1 MHPEEYL
8 QDASSRNGTL
18 PQHDELGKIRDILF
32 GAQSNEFSQRIL
44 DLEQQL
50 LRETAQ
56 IRQTMDER
64 LRELETIF
72 RQEITQLRTALSAE
86 TNARSEALALMER
99 DFRKTIEEMQA
110 TMDDA
115 FTHHGNKLTTET
127 QQRTQAIVGLTER
140 LAEMQ
145 ADKADRRVLSSLL
158 NQMAEAL
165 SSSN

>member
-1 MHPEEYL
+1 
-8 QDASSRNGTL
+8 
-18 PQHDELGKIRDILF
+18 
-32 GAQSNEFSQRIL
+32 
-44 DLEQQL
+44 